1 VIAFIDA
8 NEAWVEKVLS
18 EGRRAGTIAVTG
30 RAADAARLIVSGLEG
45 AMLVSRPYGDI
56 ARFDTAA
63 AGLLASFGAAAPA
76 LPATSGQDG

>member
-1 VIAFIDA
+1 V
-8 NEAWVEKVLS
+8 N
-18 EGRRAGTIAVTG
+18 G

-45 AMLVSRPYGDI
+45 AMLVARPYGDV

-76 LPATSGQDG
+76 RRATPGRDG